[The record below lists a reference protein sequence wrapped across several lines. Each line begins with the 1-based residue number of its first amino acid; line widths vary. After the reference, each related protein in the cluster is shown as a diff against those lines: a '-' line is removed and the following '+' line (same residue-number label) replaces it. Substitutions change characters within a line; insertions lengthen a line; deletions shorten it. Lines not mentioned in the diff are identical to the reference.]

1 LANGLESNL
10 RPFLLGKET
19 DMRKSVEVM
28 PGVIIE
34 HNRNGKLCLG
44 KLRHNS
50 WTVKQRAAF
59 LDHLAATCNV
69 SASAKA
75 TGVLPGTAYRM
86 YRRDAEFAR
95 AWDAAL
101 ATGYAALETM
111 LVARAM
117 GLIDIPEGETAVPAV
132 EAIDTELALRVLGH
146 HKRAVK
152 SNANTG
158 ATPLRQSTEDETNAA
173 IVRKLRVLAKR
184 RGIEIE

>member
-1 LANGLESNL
+1 
-10 RPFLLGKET
+10 
-19 DMRKSVEVM
+19 MRRSVEVM

-44 KLRHNS
+44 KLRYNS

-75 TGVLPGTAYRM
+75 TGVLAGTAYRM
-86 YRRDAEFAR
+86 YRRDPEFAQ

-117 GLIDIPEGETAVPAV
+117 GAIDIPEGETAVPAV
-132 EAIDTELALRVLGH
+132 ETIDTELALRVLGH
-146 HKRAVK
+146 HKRAAK
-152 SNANTG
+152 SHASTG
-158 ATPLRQSTEDETNAA
+158 APPLRQSTEDETNAA
-173 IVRKLRVLAKR
+173 ILKKLRVLAKR
-184 RGIEIE
+184 RGVEIE

>member
-1 LANGLESNL
+1 
-10 RPFLLGKET
+10 
-19 DMRKSVEVM
+19 MRKSVEVL

-44 KLRHNS
+44 KQRYNS
-50 WTVKQRAAF
+50 WTVKQRAVF
-59 LDHLAATCNV
+59 LDHLAASCNV

-75 TGVLPGTAYRM
+75 TGVLAGTAYRM
-86 YRRDAEFAR
+86 YRRDPEFAR

-101 ATGYAALETM
+101 ATGYTALETM

-117 GLIDIPEGETAVPAV
+117 GSLDIPQGETAVPAV
-132 EAIDTELALRVLGH
+132 ETMDSELALRVLGH

-152 SNANTG
+152 TTLNGG
-158 ATPLRQSTEDETNAA
+158 APPLRQSREDETNAA
-173 IVRKLRVLAKR
+173 ILKKLRALAKR